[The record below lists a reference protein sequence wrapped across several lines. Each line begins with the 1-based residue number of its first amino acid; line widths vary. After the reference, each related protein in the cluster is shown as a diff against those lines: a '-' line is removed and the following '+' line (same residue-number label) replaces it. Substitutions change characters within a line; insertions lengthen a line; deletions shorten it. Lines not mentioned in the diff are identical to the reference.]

1 VKLREESLQAMPFN
15 QGNACSADTPHMP
28 RPYIMMFELVAEPGS
43 VSVYIYHTDI
53 PEAVAQAHPS
63 QALLQECAVEAGQQ
77 RLYRPL
83 PPVVF
88 VG

>member
-1 VKLREESLQAMPFN
+1 MR
-15 QGNACSADTPHMP
+15 TPTHMP
-28 RPYIMMFELVAEPGS
+28 RPYIMMFELRT
-43 VSVYIYHTDI
+43 SVYVYHEDI

-63 QALLQECAVEAGQQ
+63 QALPQECSNEAGQQ